1 MLQITD
7 AERHRIRFEIARD
20 AKARSARLAP
30 PPAYKRILKGQK
42 RENIIERTMDVLRD
56 WRSSIFQHE
65 GACRAGLRAGLVLA
79 GHKWIHADLEAEA
92 IVLTA
97 LNRLGAKRPKW
108 EQGQPEYVDYDGCC
122 INCGKPVNPEP
133 GDIRGLFFC
142 DEVCQDAKRLKRE
155 TAFRFWQTEK
165 AKQAAY
171 AALKAT
177 FPKQTCE
184 RCQKEYSPT
193 ALGQRWCSHTCFH
206 AAREDRLP
214 DRNCQQCGKLFH
226 PTTRSKAGIY
236 CSPSCA
242 SAGRTVIPL
251 KDCERCGTAFKA
263 YKRTKRF
270 CSLVC
275 SSAASRDSMT
285 ERECQ
290 QCGDTFMPA
299 GPKTVYCSPKCRNR
313 AAYEKSKQSAFRCD
327 PA

>member
-7 AERHRIRFEIARD
+7 AERHRLRFDLGRA
-20 AKARSARLAP
+20 AKASKPRKAP
-30 PPAYKRILKGQK
+30 PPVYKRILKGQK
-42 RENIIERTMDVLRD
+42 REHVIDRTMDVLRD
-56 WRSSIFQHE
+56 WRSSIFEHE
-65 GACRAGLRAGLVLA
+65 GACRAGLRAGFVLA

-97 LNRLGAKRPKW
+97 LDRLGAKRPDW
-108 EQGQPEYVDYDGCC
+108 EQGQREYVDYDGCC

-142 DEVCQDAKRLKRE
+142 DEVCQKAKRVKRE
-155 TAFRFWQTEK
+155 TAFRFWQTDK

-177 FPKQTCE
+177 FPKRTCE
-184 RCQKEYSPT
+184 RCGKEYQPSR
-193 ALGQRWCSHTCFH
+193 LGTRYCSNECFH
-206 AAREDRLP
+206 EVREDRLP
-214 DRNCQQCGKLFH
+214 DRNCEQCGNLFH
-226 PTTRSKAGIY
+226 PTTRSKAGVY

-251 KDCERCGTAFKA
+251 TPCERCGTSFKA
-263 YKRTKRF
+263 YKRNQRF
-270 CSLVC
+270 CSLDC
-275 SSAASRDSMT
+275 SSAAQCEAMT
-285 ERECQ
+285 ERGCQ
-290 QCGDTFMPA
+290 HCGETFMPA

-313 AAYEKSKQSAFRCD
+313 ANYEKSKASAFRCD